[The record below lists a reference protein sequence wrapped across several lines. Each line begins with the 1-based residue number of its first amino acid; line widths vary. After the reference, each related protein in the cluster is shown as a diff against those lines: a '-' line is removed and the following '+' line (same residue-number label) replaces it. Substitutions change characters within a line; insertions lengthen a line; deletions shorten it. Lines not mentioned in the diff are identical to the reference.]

1 MRMILSYKQNGNC
14 IQVLREAVKTVC
26 RYYCKSIQYKN
37 IWWKITVLLYYPLW
51 VWSIKEKYIC
61 FVRDYYDSSF
71 FIILF
76 TVIIFVRSFR
86 KVALYGLALAVVS
99 AFALEIDS
107 LLSNILVGITVV
119 VLIGFGIVVAI
130 LSKGGSSDGG
140 SYCSSR
146 SSRRRGGGFSFGGYS
161 RSRSSR
167 SFRGGGRS
175 GGGGAFRR

>member
-1 MRMILSYKQNGNC
+1 M
-14 IQVLREAVKTVC
+14 
-26 RYYCKSIQYKN
+26 
-37 IWWKITVLLYYPLW
+37 
-51 VWSIKEKYIC
+51 
-61 FVRDYYDSSF
+61 
-71 FIILF
+71 
-76 TVIIFVRSFR
+76 
-86 KVALYGLALAVVS
+86 VS